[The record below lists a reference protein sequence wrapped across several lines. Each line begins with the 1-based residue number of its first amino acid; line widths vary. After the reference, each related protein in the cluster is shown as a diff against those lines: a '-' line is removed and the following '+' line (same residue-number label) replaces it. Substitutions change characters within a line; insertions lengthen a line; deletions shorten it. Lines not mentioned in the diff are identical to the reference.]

1 MLKKLSI
8 LLCVCISW
16 ILPAKESPVL
26 LHYDFT
32 SPVICRGGKCNQP
45 VLSPD
50 MKIASPDPALILNGK
65 KGQSHLTVPGGEKL
79 TLSRGGTLYAL
90 VKFHQ
95 NGRKSGQPDTH
106 DMIFF
111 KNQDFLLGRSA
122 DKLYFNMGSKWDWQV
137 HAGPV
142 PIKKWTALAATVRKD
157 APGIYTVKLFI
168 DGKAVAEK
176 VFERKS
182 PKGSTAPLTLGKGW
196 GGPWYFCGL
205 LGKVM
210 LFDRALPEEEIR
222 RLSLEEPFLKKNI
235 LSVENRKM
243 DTQK

>member
-1 MLKKLSI
+1 MIKKISVLFCAWISML
-8 LLCVCISW
+8 
-16 ILPAKESPVL
+16 LPAKENPAI

-32 SPVICRGGKCNQP
+32 SPVICREGQFKQP

-50 MKIASPDPALILNGK
+50 MKIAAPDPALILNGK
-65 KGQSHLTVPGGEKL
+65 KGQDHLTVPGGEKL
-79 TLSRGGTLYAL
+79 TLSKGGTLYAL
-90 VKFHQ
+90 VRFHQ
-95 NGRKSGQPDTH
+95 NGRKSGQADAH

-111 KNQDFLLGRSA
+111 KNKDFLLGRSA
-122 DKLYFNMGSKWDWQV
+122 DKLYFNMGPKWDWPL
-137 HAGPV
+137 HAGPLPV
-142 PIKKWTALAATVRKD
+142 KKWTALAATVRRD

-168 DGKAVAEK
+168 DGKAAAEK

-210 LFDRALPEEEIR
+210 IFDRALQEEEIL
-222 RLSLEEPFLKKNI
+222 RLSLKESLLKK
-235 LSVENRKM
+235 
-243 DTQK
+243 